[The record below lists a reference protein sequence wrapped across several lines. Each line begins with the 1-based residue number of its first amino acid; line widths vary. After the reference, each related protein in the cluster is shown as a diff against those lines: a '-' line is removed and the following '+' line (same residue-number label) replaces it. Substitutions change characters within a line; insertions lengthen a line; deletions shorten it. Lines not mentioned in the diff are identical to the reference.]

1 MSGLSTSCGTPG
13 YLAPEIMKGQVY
25 GPPVDIWA
33 IGVISYILFLFS
45 SFHDFIDFVVILLSP
60 LTMMLLCTD
69 RFSAGNLSSLH
80 LSGIAYLKMPR
91 TLSRNC

>member
-33 IGVISYILFLFS
+33 TGVITYIL
-45 SFHDFIDFVVILLSP
+45 
-60 LTMMLLCTD
+60 
-69 RFSAGNLSSLH
+69 
-80 LSGIAYLKMPR
+80 
-91 TLSRNC
+91 

>member
-33 IGVISYILFLFS
+33 IGVISYILYYNAYHEF
-45 SFHDFIDFVVILLSP
+45 FVVSLI
-60 LTMMLLCTD
+60 
-69 RFSAGNLSSLH
+69 SLH
-80 LSGIAYLKMPR
+80 LNGIIFLKMLKI
-91 TLSRNC
+91 LSLNF